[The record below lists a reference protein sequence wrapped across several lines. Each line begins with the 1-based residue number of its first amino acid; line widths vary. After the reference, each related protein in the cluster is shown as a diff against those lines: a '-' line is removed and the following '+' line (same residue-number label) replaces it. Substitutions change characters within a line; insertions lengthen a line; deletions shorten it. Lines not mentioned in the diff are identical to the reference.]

1 MGNGVQVVLNKV
13 ITVIVN
19 PLITLMF
26 AVALV
31 YFLFGVF
38 QFVQNADSEDAR
50 EPGKQHIMWGI
61 IGMFI
66 MVAVFGIIRIVLD
79 TFGITPPSIAQ

>member
-1 MGNGVQVVLNKV
+1 MGVLNKV

-50 EPGKQHIMWGI
+50 EQGKQHILWGI

-66 MVAVFGIIRIVLD
+66 MVAVFGIMRIVLN
-79 TFGITPPSIAQ
+79 TFGIAAPPSIAQ